1 MGRKGR
7 GIKAGPAAE
16 LGAAPAQ
23 RRGLRVAGAA
33 GAAATSAMLATAPPQ
48 RRVTPRGG
56 ARTRV
61 TASLGGPA
69 PRRSPITSVPPS
81 AHAAPPGGH
90 ALPLTQRSLAR
101 PSGAAA
107 PSRSSRPLT
116 RGRLFP
122 RPLSAPQSKPPLP
135 ASPPPQLPARVTDSA
150 DRDRCW
156 VFFFLVVVWFFF
168 CFVFFNVFF
177 FLLNQLF
184 IFFFFYNCY
193 FNFP

>member
-81 AHAAPPGGH
+81 THAAPPGGH

-156 VFFFLVVVWFFF
+156 VFFFFGGGLVFFF
-168 CFVFFNVFF
+168 FVFFNVFF
-177 FLLNQLF
+177 SF
-184 IFFFFYNCY
+184 
-193 FNFP
+193 